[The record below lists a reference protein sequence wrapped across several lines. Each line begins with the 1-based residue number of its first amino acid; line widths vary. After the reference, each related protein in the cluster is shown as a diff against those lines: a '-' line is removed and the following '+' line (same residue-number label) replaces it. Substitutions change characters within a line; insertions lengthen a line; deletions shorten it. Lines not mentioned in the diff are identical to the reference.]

1 MPPATAN
8 IQKIDLIGV
17 TEALKRE
24 KNDNTAW
31 ARTRTSDVRADL
43 GTVLGP
49 EVLGSSGNFKDGY
62 RDESEHGLFTFR
74 RRVGLAYSLVLS
86 VSHSSQVNAAG
97 RFDQQQGQRCQG
109 QQTADGG
116 RTTLASLRNVGT
128 QTLTTFL

>member
-24 KNDNTAW
+24 VNGNTTW
-31 ARTRTSDVRADL
+31 ARTRTGDVRADL

-49 EVLGSSGNFKDGY
+49 EVLGSSGNFEDGY

-74 RRVGLAYSLVLS
+74 GRVGLAYGLVQP
-86 VSHSSQVNAAG
+86 VGHSSQVNAAG

-109 QQTADGG
+109 QRTADGS
-116 RTTLASLRNVGT
+116 RTTRASLRNVGT
-128 QTLTTFL
+128 QALTTFF

>member
-8 IQKIDLIGV
+8 IQTIDHIGV

-24 KNDNTAW
+24 ENGNTAW
-31 ARTRTSDVRADL
+31 ARTWTSDVRADL

-86 VSHSSQVNAAG
+86 VDHSVRVNAAG
-97 RFDQQQGQRCQG
+97 RLTSSRDNGVRVSKRQTVAGQRWHHC
-109 QQTADGG
+109 
-116 RTTLASLRNVGT
+116 GT
-128 QTLTTFL
+128 WEHKH

>member
-8 IQKIDLIGV
+8 IQTIDHIGV
-17 TEALKRE
+17 TDALKRE
-24 KNDNTAW
+24 ENGNTAW

-86 VSHSSQVNAAG
+86 VDHSVRVNAAG
-97 RFDQQQGQRCQG
+97 RLTSSRDNGVRVSKRQTVAGQRWHHC
-109 QQTADGG
+109 
-116 RTTLASLRNVGT
+116 GT
-128 QTLTTFL
+128 WEHKH

>member
-8 IQKIDLIGV
+8 IQKIDLTGV

-74 RRVGLAYSLVLS
+74 RRVGLAYGLVLS

-97 RFDQQQGQRCQG
+97 RLTSSRDNGVRVSKRRTVAGQH
-109 QQTADGG
+109 
-116 RTTLASLRNVGT
+116 
-128 QTLTTFL
+128 

>member
-8 IQKIDLIGV
+8 IQKIDHIGV
-17 TEALKRE
+17 TGAPKRE
-24 KNDNTAW
+24 ENGNTAW

-49 EVLGSSGNFKDGY
+49 EVLGSSWNFKDGY

-86 VSHSSQVNAAG
+86 VDHTVRVNAAG
-97 RFDQQQGQRCQG
+97 RLTSSRDNGVRVSKRQTVAGQRWHHC
-109 QQTADGG
+109 
-116 RTTLASLRNVGT
+116 GT
-128 QTLTTFL
+128 WEHKH